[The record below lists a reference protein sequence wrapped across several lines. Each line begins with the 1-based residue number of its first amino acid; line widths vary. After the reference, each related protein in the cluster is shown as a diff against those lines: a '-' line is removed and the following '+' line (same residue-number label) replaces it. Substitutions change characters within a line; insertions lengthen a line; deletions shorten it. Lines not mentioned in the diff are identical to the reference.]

1 MSNFSSISENPILF
15 HIELMHYTTKFSKI
29 TLSFIFVSQK
39 FKLKLISEKLLL
51 SMILR
56 NKVSITVSTLR
67 FNITR
72 DGFASTLSN
81 PMPSLIKWK
90 RNTSNFGCF
99 EDTINLCSAYSGL
112 DLCN

>member
-1 MSNFSSISENPILF
+1 
-15 HIELMHYTTKFSKI
+15 MHHTTKFSKI

-51 SMILR
+51 PVIPR

-72 DGFASTLSN
+72 ERVCIYF
-81 PMPSLIKWK
+81 IKPYAV
-90 RNTSNFGCF
+90 
-99 EDTINLCSAYSGL
+99 INKI
-112 DLCN
+112 